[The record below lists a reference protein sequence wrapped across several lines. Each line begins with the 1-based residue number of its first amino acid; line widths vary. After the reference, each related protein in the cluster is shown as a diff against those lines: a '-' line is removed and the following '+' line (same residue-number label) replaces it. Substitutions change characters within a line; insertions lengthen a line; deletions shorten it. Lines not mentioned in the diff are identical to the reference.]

1 MKTVSLLIIWMAAGM
16 VSMVFADEQTADSTR
31 ATVPDARVS
40 AESAEV
46 ETTPMSADSDNPMLE
61 LCQSYAEDEDIAS
74 AERATH
80 VTDCLSSMT
89 DLSDTLQAGEQDA
102 PLVAVPTEAIGVQ
115 TESHPEDL
123 IADELVEVPA
133 PGVEQLVAGSAVK
146 EPAD

>member
-40 AESAEV
+40 AEA

-133 PGVEQLVAGSAVK
+133 PGVEQLVAGSAAK
-146 EPAD
+146 EPVD